1 MFIRRD
7 SLLCKLCLVPSWVGR
22 VGTHLEAAAPPLQPP
37 VGGCSSLAR
46 HPPTCS
52 PQRALGAAEG
62 EHGGPAPPSTGASA
76 APAAP
81 RDVQGRNETV
91 HARPPGTL
99 RGHLCRNSWK
109 EEKRR

>member
-46 HPPTCS
+46 HPPPAPRS
-52 PQRALGAAEG
+52 GHWGLQRASMVARPLR
-62 EHGGPAPPSTGASA
+62 APGLRQP
-76 APAAP
+76 PP
-81 RDVQGRNETV
+81 RPGTCKAGMKQCM
-91 HARPPGTL
+91 HAR
-99 RGHLCRNSWK
+99 RGR
-109 EEKRR
+109 